1 MLKMILSKG
10 YYKTTTLI
18 RNLPNVD
25 VKNYMFIGSSLK
37 IRYFLSEK
45 LTDTYASL
53 DFLTKQGGR
62 LSEFLLCINH
72 SQEEIVFGLL
82 NICFVYGMVV
92 SKVPVWIG
100 HFGSTP
106 YGSICTPW
114 KENPYLMW

>member
-1 MLKMILSKG
+1 M
-10 YYKTTTLI
+10 
-18 RNLPNVD
+18 
-25 VKNYMFIGSSLK
+25 
-37 IRYFLSEK
+37 
-45 LTDTYASL
+45 
-53 DFLTKQGGR
+53 
-62 LSEFLLCINH
+62 
-72 SQEEIVFGLL
+72 FGLL